1 VAEPPFEATVH
12 HGSPAAVPRFAFALM
27 IRPSRDEGHDRIGV
41 WQTDSALTIALAD
54 GAGGVVVGAATAALS
69 LLNAVDI
76 SPTPALQAS
85 DIISALD
92 RRLASTNG
100 GQSTAVVLTL
110 SADGVTGASVGDSG
124 AWVIRGDSIEDLTN
138 LQNRQPL
145 LGTGAC
151 VPVAFSAAP
160 RKLQS

>member
-1 VAEPPFEATVH
+1 MAEPPFEATVH

-27 IRPSRDEGHDRIGV
+27 IRPSRDEGHDRIGL

-54 GAGGVVVGAATAALS
+54 GAGGVVGAATAALS

-110 SADGVTGASVGDSG
+110 SADGVAGASVGDSSG
-124 AWVIRGDSIEDLTN
+124 WVIRGDSIEDLTN

-151 VPVAFSAAP
+151 VRVAFSAAP